1 MRVQSLSPWIMRD
14 VPESHFMDTQATMN
28 IYFFF
33 TPHVVLVVKNPPPY
47 AGDIR
52 DSDSIPGSGRSS
64 GAGNGNPL

>member
-1 MRVQSLSPWIMRD
+1 M
-14 VPESHFMDTQATMN
+14 HFMDTQATIN

-33 TPHVVLVVKNPPPY
+33 TPHVVLMVKNPPPY